1 MQKPRARGSLLPTLQ
16 RSSTPFL
23 RTCLHSKAS
32 SVDGPPAYPSGGFR
46 RSIERESHAADFR
59 IEWIKIS
66 RNGGS
71 SAMTFWD
78 VIKEMSAQPVRRE
91 ASRLFV
97 LALAGEADYV
107 TRAREEVLGPNAT
120 PQQRAAAEP
129 FLCTASPPYSLDT
142 ENRMRFAD
150 LLVSFP
156 GGPGSTDYRPADT
169 IQVEAVGDLKRKI
182 LERRTDL
189 RIPMARM
196 LPGLR
201 DLAAEQI
208 IRDVSKVNA
217 EFAALSTITQSI
229 PVVAPWFPIVAG
241 ADIVLLTKNQALM
254 MFRLAAIY
262 GESLDVMSRL
272 REVAPVVGG
281 AVGWRTIARELAGVL
296 PGAMG
301 LPIRAGIAYSGTYT
315 VGRAAQMVFDQGRRP
330 TREEMLRIYEESRD
344 LAKDVVASLRERFR
358 KPKSLEEPPKALPP
372 GDPMLTAGTRRPE
385 EEAEA
390 EPRSDP
396 SGRE

>member
-1 MQKPRARGSLLPTLQ
+1 
-16 RSSTPFL
+16 
-23 RTCLHSKAS
+23 
-32 SVDGPPAYPSGGFR
+32 
-46 RSIERESHAADFR
+46 
-59 IEWIKIS
+59 
-66 RNGGS
+66 
-71 SAMTFWD
+71 MTFWD

-169 IQVEAVGDLKRKI
+169 IQVEAVSDLKRKI
-182 LERRTDL
+182 FERRPDL

-272 REVAPVVGG
+272 REVGPVVGG

-330 TREEMLRIYEESRD
+330 TRAEMLRIYEESRD
-344 LAKDVVASLRERFR
+344 LAKDVVASLRERLR

-372 GDPMLTAGTRRPE
+372 GDPMLTAGTRRLE

-390 EPRSDP
+390 EPRTDQP
-396 SGRE
+396 GRE